1 MADKLHPHFYSFAGH
16 APTYIIRTALDDC
29 GIPHLTKSTVKKS
42 LVIKAKSHTS
52 YAIRCD
58 VKSDEKDAVYVDSL
72 PAASMGFDSFSFT
85 ATPWNTGRYSSVSL
99 SENEKRWIEKQITLS
114 SKSFESPIA
123 IYSIS
128 YRYTIKGKIKNN
140 A

>member
-1 MADKLHPHFYSFAGH
+1 MGNRLHPYFYSFAKH
-16 APTYIIRTALDDC
+16 TPTYVIRTALDDC

-42 LVIKAKSHTS
+42 LVVKAKSEVPD
-52 YAIRCD
+52 AIRCD
-58 VKSDEKDAVYVDSL
+58 VKADEREPTYVDSF
-72 PAASMGFDSFSFT
+72 PAARSGFDTLSFD
-85 ATPWNTGRYSSVSL
+85 AAPWYVGRYGAVAL
-99 SENEKRWIEKQITLS
+99 GENEKRWIEKQITLS
-114 SKSFESPIA
+114 SKCFESPIA